1 MYYTKQDWDNT
12 DNYLDQEE
20 VQRQFVYFM
29 MMDRVV
35 RAKQQGAQVISK
47 QVCAALWFFACAQLI
62 QTDSLLL
69 RAVVLFGGKCILA

>member
-35 RAKQQGAQVISK
+35 RAK
-47 QVCAALWFFACAQLI
+47 
-62 QTDSLLL
+62 
-69 RAVVLFGGKCILA
+69 

>member
-20 VQRQFVYFM
+20 VQRHFVYFM

-35 RAKQQGAQVISK
+35 RASN
-47 QVCAALWFFACAQLI
+47 
-62 QTDSLLL
+62 
-69 RAVVLFGGKCILA
+69 